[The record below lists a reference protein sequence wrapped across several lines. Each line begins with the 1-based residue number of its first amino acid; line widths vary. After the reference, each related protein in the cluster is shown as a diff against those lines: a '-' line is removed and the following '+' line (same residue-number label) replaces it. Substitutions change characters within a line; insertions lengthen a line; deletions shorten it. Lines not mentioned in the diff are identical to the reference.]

1 MIYLIKKIRKALY
14 RSRARKLLVSL
25 FERKSYS
32 LDKLDK
38 KLYRILSKKNGVFIE
53 AGANNGIRQSNTL
66 LLEKYY
72 GWSGILIEPIP
83 VLYEECKKNR
93 PDALVEQCALV
104 SSSFKENEIKMTY
117 CNLMSITNDTFKYE
131 IDKVNHLT
139 KGKSFLKE
147 GEKIYDIDV
156 PVKTLNKI
164 IEDNKILKIDLLVL
178 DIEGYEFEALN
189 GLDLDRHKPKYIL
202 IEVRELY
209 KIYEYLKNFY
219 FIHSTLSVNKDYSDI
234 LFKRINDE

>member
-1 MIYLIKKIRKALY
+1 MRKALH
-14 RSRARKLLVSL
+14 RNSVIKLLISLFQRKSFALNGLDRKLY
-25 FERKSYS
+25 K
-32 LDKLDK
+32 
-38 KLYRILSKKNGVFIE
+38 IISKKNGVFIE

-66 LLEKYY
+66 FLEKYY
-72 GWSGILIEPIP
+72 GWNGILIEPIP

-93 PDALVEQCALV
+93 TNAIVEQCALV
-104 SSSFKENEIKMTY
+104 SSTFTKNEIKMTY
-117 CNLMSITNDTFKYE
+117 CNLMSITNDTFKDE
-131 IDKVNHLT
+131 NEKVKHLT

-164 IEDNKILKIDLLVL
+164 IEDNKITKIDLLIL

-189 GLDLDRHKPKYIL
+189 GLDLDRHKPEYIL
-202 IEVRELY
+202 IEVRKIS

-219 FIHSTLSVNKDYSDI
+219 FIYSTLSVNKDYSDI
-234 LFKRINDE
+234 LFKRIDD